1 MNWDEIKFRASSW
14 GNLLT
19 EPKTKEDKANGV
31 LSATCQKELIKIYNQ
46 EVFGRKKEIVTRQMD
61 KGIIAEPE
69 SIALFSVVDGVLYEK
84 NGGELEDEWFRGH
97 PDIVHAVPK
106 EGKDDWDMEVWDI
119 KTSWDL
125 DSFMP
130 KLMEEPDNAY
140 VAQLNAYYS
149 LTGAQGG
156 GIAYCLVSIP
166 QNLLQEE
173 LMYLL
178 KRMDV
183 ATELNPEYIKAAKE
197 LTKNLVFDDIPI
209 EQRLIKHPVPRN
221 EELIQKMKDKVPV
234 MREWLKKFHEK
245 HLSLNKKQELCQ
257 QQN

>member
-1 MNWDEIKFRASSW
+1 MNPDNNTIVEWDDIKFRASSW

-19 EPKTKEDKANGV
+19 EPVTKADKENGI
-31 LSATCQKELIKIYNQ
+31 LSKTCQKELIKIYNQ

-61 KGIIAEPE
+61 KGIQAEPQ
-69 SIALFSVVDGVLYEK
+69 SIALFSVIDGDVYTK
-84 NGGELEDEWFRGH
+84 NEEEWSNDFFKGH
-97 PDIVHAVPK
+97 PDIVRMK
-106 EGKDDWDMEVWDI
+106 ESGNVEVWDI

-130 KLMEEPDNAY
+130 KLMEEPDANY
-140 VAQLNAYYS
+140 VAQLNCYYS

-166 QNLLQEE
+166 KNLLQEE

-183 ATELNPEYIKAAKE
+183 ATELNPEYIKAAQE
-197 LTKNLVFDDIPI
+197 LTKNLTFDDIPL
-209 EQRLIKHPVPRN
+209 ELRLIKHPVPRN
-221 EELIQKMKDKVPV
+221 DDLIEKMKAKVPIF
-234 MREWLKKFHEK
+234 REWLQNFHEK
-245 HLSLNKKQELCQ
+245 HLSLNKKDLTLV
-257 QQN
+257 